1 MSEVLTYLSSLS
13 NKITSRKNII
23 KKWRIKT
30 LEKDF
35 HNWKKHWETLGII
48 DYTVSCL
55 FLTQNNRKLA
65 PQQNTHYMKLFNLG
79 LDVSKVSHDLDKIM
93 FNYSSLNL
101 SKSEI
106 FL

>member
-1 MSEVLTYLSSLS
+1 MSEVLTYLSCLS
-13 NKITSRKNII
+13 NKITSRKNI
-23 KKWRIKT
+23 KKWRIKI

-35 HNWKKHWETLGII
+35 NNWKKHRETLGII

-65 PQQNTHYMKLFNLG
+65 PQQNIHYMKLFNLG
-79 LDVSKVSHDLDKIM
+79 LDVSKVSHDLDKM

-101 SKSEI
+101 PKSEI
-106 FL
+106 FF